1 MKRTKSSKAWMQE
14 HVTDPYVQK
23 AKALGYRSRAA
34 FKLLELDEKDHLFG
48 HGQTV
53 IDLGAA
59 PGSWLQ
65 VAVAKTGSKGRVI
78 GLDLLKIDPLPGV
91 LLIQGDFQDEAVLA
105 RLESEL
111 GAAQA
116 DLVLSDMAPNISGIP
131 SADQAR
137 SIGLAELA
145 LEFALKHLKPEG
157 AFVVKVF
164 QGSGF
169 PELQGE
175 MRKVFRSVATRKPRA
190 SRDRSSEVYLV
201 ARGPIRARG

>member
-1 MKRTKSSKAWMQE
+1 MHE

-34 FKLLELDEKDHLFG
+34 FKLLELDEKDRLLAR
-48 HGQTV
+48 GQTV

-65 VAVAKTGSKGRVI
+65 VAVAKVGPQGRVI
-78 GLDLLKIDPLPGV
+78 GLDLLEIDPLPGAA
-91 LLIQGDFQDEAVLA
+91 LIQGDFQDEAVLA
-105 RLESEL
+105 RLESDL
-111 GAAQA
+111 GPAKA

-145 LEFALKHLKPEG
+145 LEFAVKHLKSQG

-164 QGSGF
+164 QGTGF
-169 PELQGE
+169 AEYVAE
-175 MRKVFRSVATRKPRA
+175 VRRHFRTVAARKPKA

-201 ARGPIRARG
+201 ARGVTRTE